1 LRVRAPTGENTCANG
16 AANLFETN
24 PDSTPSSSVTTALL
38 SLLQLADSA
47 LPVGSAAHSFGLET
61 LAFDGILA
69 PTTLDDF
76 FREYLRE
83 VGVVDATVCATGHG
97 LVPADSAFE
106 SKWVELCDVAGALK
120 PARESREASAVLGR
134 RLLRLVASLDSFDT
148 IERALATSAPAHYAA
163 AFGLAAALLG
173 VDEESTVGAC
183 LHQSLTG
190 LVSVCQ
196 RAMPVGQLQA
206 SRLLWD
212 LKPDLVAAASEGRA
226 TDLADV
232 RCFAPLLDVG
242 SMRHRRLP
250 TRLFIS

>member
-1 LRVRAPTGENTCANG
+1 
-16 AANLFETN
+16 
-24 PDSTPSSSVTTALL
+24 
-38 SLLQLADSA
+38 LLQLADSA

-61 LAFDGILA
+61 LAFDGALTPPA
-69 PTTLDDF
+69 LEDF

-83 VGVVDATVCATGHG
+83 VGAVDASVCAAGHG
-97 LVPADSAFE
+97 LVPAGGDFDAT
-106 SKWVELCDVAGALK
+106 WIELCDVAGALK

-134 RLLRLVASLDSFDT
+134 RLLRLVASLEPLET
-148 IERALATSAPAHYAA
+148 VERALAVSSVAHYAA
-163 AFGLAAALLG
+163 AFGLAAAALG
-173 VDEESTVGAC
+173 VDARSAVVAC

-190 LVSVCQ
+190 LVSACQ

-212 LKPDLVAAASEGRA
+212 LKPDLAEAADRGLA